1 MPTAPTLLAGT
12 FTSASDCPPTPHA
25 AVGLMPPK
33 KYSFIL
39 SHRRGANAS
48 CTASSSIGFVGIG
61 KTGSLFMQAALEFWA
76 HEQLLPH
83 AAPAPTNPCLVG
95 ARMGWHH
102 ASALLWR
109 RAFGEAAWR
118 AAFTFSLVRDPWAR
132 LVSHWAFHLT
142 SKNPL
147 DGGFLSRDERAAA
160 RANETRSI
168 ELFRSWVRHAGRTFP
183 PGAADAWRFTTSD
196 AHGNERAPTFNASQL
211 SWLVDEKGRLL
222 VDEVIRLE
230 DLERRWPQLQERVC
244 GLRGTAYRAARDHPA
259 IRAMDHPSDHA
270 PYAVYYDADASAAV
284 GAYMAADVARF
295 GYRPPRIAR

>member
-1 MPTAPTLLAGT
+1 MLAGT

-25 AVGLMPPK
+25 AIGLMPPK

-61 KTGSLFMQAALEFWA
+61 KTGSLFMQAALEFGRMSSCCRTDRRCRRIRASWA
-76 HEQLLPH
+76 R
-83 AAPAPTNPCLVG
+83 G
-95 ARMGWHH
+95 MGWHH

-183 PGAADAWRFTTSD
+183 PGRRRVALHDVRRPRQRARADT
-196 AHGNERAPTFNASQL
+196 NASQL

-222 VDEVIRLE
+222 VDEIIRLE

-259 IRAMDHPSDHA
+259 IRAMDHPSTTRPTRRTTTPTRA
-270 PYAVYYDADASAAV
+270 PPSARTWRPTLRASATGRRA
-284 GAYMAADVARF
+284 
-295 GYRPPRIAR
+295 

>member
-1 MPTAPTLLAGT
+1 MLAGA
-12 FTSASDCPPTPHA
+12 FTSASDCPPAPHA
-25 AVGLMPPK
+25 AVGLMPHK

-48 CTASSSIGFVGIG
+48 CSSSSSIGFVGIG

-83 AAPAPTNPCLVG
+83 RSPVPTNPCLVG

-147 DGGFLSRDERAAA
+147 DGGFLKDLCGGVEMSTSKKFGHQIRFETTFYSALISNGCTPTVQRPVTTGDPRCGKLLESR
-160 RANETRSI
+160 I
-168 ELFRSWVRHAGRTFP
+168 
-183 PGAADAWRFTTSD
+183 
-196 AHGNERAPTFNASQL
+196 
-211 SWLVDEKGRLL
+211 VD
-222 VDEVIRLE
+222 
-230 DLERRWPQLQERVC
+230 
-244 GLRGTAYRAARDHPA
+244 GTL
-259 IRAMDHPSDHA
+259 
-270 PYAVYYDADASAAV
+270 
-284 GAYMAADVARF
+284 
-295 GYRPPRIAR
+295 